1 MFDVKNG
8 NTNRKDSDLLEIKQ
22 IYNLNPFDYLGSVNS
37 APISPRHKKIQVHPI
52 FNYKHDETYKAQ
64 MVASGN
70 MTVPN
75 LDSYYSRVISI
86 SSMCIVVFLALLN
99 MIERHTGDISTAY
112 LTARI
117 T

>member
-1 MFDVKNG
+1 MNLLLKADKDKKNRNTARIKFVINIPCNNKEVMMFDVKNG

-70 MTVPN
+70 MTV
-75 LDSYYSRVISI
+75 I
-86 SSMCIVVFLALLN
+86 
-99 MIERHTGDISTAY
+99 
-112 LTARI
+112 
-117 T
+117 